1 MENAKKAVIL
11 VNVGTP
17 DKPEVKSVR
26 KFLTQFLNDR
36 RVIDIPWLAQ
46 KILVNLIIVPFR
58 AKNSTRLY
66 EQLWTPDGSPILVYL
81 NRLSVKLQNLLGD
94 DFRVFPA
101 MRYGNP
107 SLSKALEEIKS
118 GNFREVIIFPLFPQ
132 YASSTTGTVV
142 DYVMKK
148 IRKWPVIPQVRFQ
161 GQFYDNPEF
170 IKAFAERI
178 KSYHPEEFDHVV
190 FSYHGLPLRHIKR
203 VHPEIPSASCTCTS
217 EMPEHGKSC
226 YKATCYHTTRLL
238 ATELG
243 LPSSA
248 YSVAFQSRLSR
259 NWLNPFT
266 DETIVKLAKKGAKKL
281 LVISPAFVA
290 DCLET
295 TVELGIDYSNL
306 FKKNGGEILLL
317 VDSLNDRDSWVE
329 TVAGLVN
336 Q

>member
-26 KFLTQFLNDR
+26 RFLTQFLNDR

-66 EQLWTPDGSPILVYL
+66 RQLWTPEGSPILVYL
-81 NRLSVKLQNLLGD
+81 NGLTEKLQKLLGENYQI
-94 DFRVFPA
+94 FPA

-107 SLSKALEEIKS
+107 SLQKVLEEIRNK
-118 GNFREVIIFPLFPQ
+118 NLQEVVVFPLFPQ

-142 DYVMKK
+142 DYIMKK
-148 IRKWPVIPQVRFQ
+148 IRKWPVFPEVRFQ
-161 GQFYDNPEF
+161 GQFYNHPVF
-170 IKAFAERI
+170 VKAFAERI

-190 FSYHGLPLRHIKR
+190 FSYHGLPLRHLDR
-203 VHPEIPSASCTCTS
+203 VHPGFSEEKCTCTR

-238 ATELG
+238 AQELG

-248 YSVAFQSRLSR
+248 YTVAFQSRLSR
-259 NWLNPFT
+259 KWLHPFT
-266 DETIVKLAKKGAKKL
+266 DETVVSLAKKGAKKL
-281 LVISPAFVA
+281 LMVSPAFVA

-295 TVELGIDYSNL
+295 TVELGIDYAKL
-306 FKKNGGEILLL
+306 YKKNGGEILMV
-317 VDSLNDRDSWVE
+317 VDSLNDMDPWVQA
-329 TVAGLVN
+329 VADLVR
-336 Q
+336 

>member
-1 MENAKKAVIL
+1 MKNTKKAVIL

-26 KFLTQFLNDR
+26 RFLTQFLNDR

-66 EQLWTPDGSPILVYL
+66 EQLWTPEGSPILIYL
-81 NRLSVKLQNLLGD
+81 NRLSEKLQDFLGSNYQ
-94 DFRVFPA
+94 VFPT

-107 SLSKALEEIKS
+107 SLKKALEEIKN
-118 GNFREVIIFPLFPQ
+118 GNFEEVIVFPLFPQ
-132 YASSTTGTVV
+132 YASSTTGTVI
-142 DYVMKK
+142 DYVMNK
-148 IRKWPVIPQVRFQ
+148 IKKWPVIPQVRFQ
-161 GQFYDNPEF
+161 GQFYEDPDF
-170 IKAFAERI
+170 IKAFTERI
-178 KSYHPEEFDHVV
+178 KSYHPEEFDHVI

-203 VHPEIPSASCTCTS
+203 VHPKISSAACTCTK
-217 EMPEHGKSC
+217 EMPEHGKTC

-238 ATELG
+238 ASELG

-248 YSVAFQSRLSR
+248 YTVAFQSRLSR
-259 NWLNPFT
+259 KWLSPFT
-266 DETIVKLAKKGAKKL
+266 DETVVKLAKKGAKKL
-281 LVISPAFVA
+281 LIVSPAFVA

-306 FKKNGGEILLL
+306 FKKNGGEVLLL
-317 VDSLNDRDSWVE
+317 VDSLNDSDLWMR
-329 TVAGLVN
+329 TVAKMV

>member
-81 NRLSVKLQNLLGD
+81 NRLAEKLQKLLGSNYK
-94 DFRVFPA
+94 VFPT
-101 MRYGNP
+101 MRYGKP
-107 SLSKALEEIKS
+107 SLSEALEEIKN
-118 GNFREVIIFPLFPQ
+118 GNFEEVVVFPLFPQ

-142 DYVMKK
+142 DYVMNK
-148 IRKWPVIPQVRFQ
+148 IKKWPVIPQVRFQ
-161 GQFYDNPEF
+161 GQFYEDPDF
-170 IKAFAERI
+170 IKAFTERI
-178 KSYHPEEFDHVV
+178 KSYRPEEFDHVI

-203 VHPEIPSASCTCTS
+203 VHPEISSAVCTCTK
-217 EMPEHGKSC
+217 EMPEHGKTC

-238 ATELG
+238 AAELG

-248 YSVAFQSRLSR
+248 YTVSFQSRLSR
-259 NWLNPFT
+259 KWLSPFT
-266 DETIVKLAKKGAKKL
+266 DETVVDLAKKGAKKL
-281 LVISPAFVA
+281 LVVSPAFVA

-306 FKKNGGEILLL
+306 FKKNGGEVLLL
-317 VDSLNDRDSWVE
+317 VDSLNDSDLW
-329 TVAGLVN
+329 TQAVAKMV

>member
-1 MENAKKAVIL
+1 MEHAKKAVIL

-26 KFLTQFLNDR
+26 RFLTQFLNDR

-81 NRLSVKLQNLLGD
+81 NRLSEKLQGLLGSNY
-94 DFRVFPA
+94 RVFPT

-107 SLSKALEEIKS
+107 SLNKALEEIKN
-118 GNFREVIIFPLFPQ
+118 GNFDEVIVFPLFPQ
-132 YASSTTGTVV
+132 YASSTTGTVI

-148 IRKWPVIPQVRFQ
+148 IKKWPVIPQVRFQ
-161 GQFYDNPEF
+161 GQFYEDPDF
-170 IKAFAERI
+170 IKAFTERI
-178 KSYHPEEFDHVV
+178 KSYHPEEFDHVI

-203 VHPEIPSASCTCTS
+203 VHPEISSASCTCTK
-217 EMPEHGKSC
+217 EMPEHGKNC

-238 ATELG
+238 ANELG

-248 YSVAFQSRLSR
+248 YTVAFQSRLSR

-266 DETIVKLAKKGAKKL
+266 DETVVKLAKKGAKKL
-281 LVISPAFVA
+281 LVVSPAFVA

-306 FKKNGGEILLL
+306 FKKNGGEVLLL
-317 VDSLNDRDSWVE
+317 VESLNDSDLWTH
-329 TVAGLVN
+329 TVAKMV

>member
-1 MENAKKAVIL
+1 MESAKKAVIL

-26 KFLTQFLNDR
+26 RFLTRFLNDR

-66 EQLWTPDGSPILVYL
+66 EKLWTPEGSPILVYL
-81 NRLSVKLQNLLGD
+81 NSLAEKLQKLLGANY
-94 DFRVFPA
+94 RVFPA

-107 SLSKALEEIKS
+107 ALDKVLEEIRT
-118 GNFREVIIFPLFPQ
+118 GNFQEVVVFPLFPQ

-142 DYVMKK
+142 DYVMNK
-148 IRKWPVIPQVRFQ
+148 IRKWQVIPEIRFQ
-161 GQFYDNPEF
+161 GQFYDNQDF
-170 IKAFAERI
+170 INAFVQQI
-178 KSYHPEEFDHVV
+178 KSYHPEEFDHVI

-203 VHPEIPSASCTCTS
+203 VHPKISYADCTCTR
-217 EMPEHGKSC
+217 EMPGHGKNC
-226 YKATCYHTTRLL
+226 YKATCYYTTRLL

-248 YSVAFQSRLSR
+248 YSVTFQSRLSR
-259 NWLNPFT
+259 KWLSPFT
-266 DETIVKLAKKGAKKL
+266 DETVVDLAKDGAKKV
-281 LVISPAFVA
+281 LVVSPAFVA

-306 FKKNGGEILLL
+306 FKKHGGEVLML
-317 VDSLNDRDSWVE
+317 VDSLNDRDLWVRA
-329 TVAGLVN
+329 VAGMVK
-336 Q
+336 

>member
-1 MENAKKAVIL
+1 MGNGKKAVIL

-17 DKPEVKSVR
+17 DKPELKSVR

-81 NRLSVKLQNLLGD
+81 NRLSEKLQKLLGSD
-94 DFRVFPA
+94 YKVFPT

-107 SLSKALEEIKS
+107 SLSKALEEIKN
-118 GNFREVIIFPLFPQ
+118 GNFEEVVVFPLFPQ
-132 YASSTTGTVV
+132 YASSTTGTVI
-142 DYVMKK
+142 DYVMNK
-148 IRKWPVIPQVRFQ
+148 IKKWPVIPQVRFQ
-161 GQFYDNPEF
+161 GQFYEDPDF
-170 IKAFAERI
+170 IKAFKERI
-178 KSYHPEEFDHVV
+178 KSYHPEEFDHVI

-203 VHPEIPSASCTCTS
+203 VHPKISGADCSCTK

-238 ATELG
+238 ANELG

-248 YSVAFQSRLSR
+248 YTVAFQSRLSR
-259 NWLNPFT
+259 KWLSPFT
-266 DETIVKLAKKGAKKL
+266 DETVVNLAKKGAKKL
-281 LVISPAFVA
+281 LVVSPAFVA

-306 FKKNGGEILLL
+306 FKKNGGEVLLL
-317 VDSLNDRDSWVE
+317 VDSLNDSDLW
-329 TVAGLVN
+329 TQAVAKMV